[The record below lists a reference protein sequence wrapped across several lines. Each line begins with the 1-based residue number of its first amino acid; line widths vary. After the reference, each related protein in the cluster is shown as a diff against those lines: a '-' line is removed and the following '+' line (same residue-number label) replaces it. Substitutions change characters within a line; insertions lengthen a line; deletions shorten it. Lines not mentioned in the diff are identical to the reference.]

1 MMMKTDWLEKLCLYY
16 PQKVAMKEV
25 ETERTLTYQ
34 EFENCANHVASIFT
48 DELGLKRGERVA
60 ILAEN
65 SIEHFLLM
73 FVAQKTG
80 LIIVPLN
87 YRLSALEI
95 NELLNDCTPSL
106 LIVQDKFNEK
116 LQQATY
122 TPTHLWTLATLE
134 EEGYNKKTHVSKFSA
149 FELDEDDPLF
159 ILYTAGTTGN
169 PKGVLYSHKMLF
181 WNSINTSLR
190 IDLTSDDRTLTF
202 LPLFHTGGL
211 NVVAT
216 PFLHRGAFVALVKKF
231 DAERVTR
238 LLDEEAITIFM
249 GVPTTLK
256 MMAETNAFQTASFK
270 TVRFAMVG
278 GEPMPLPLIETWHSK
293 QVWIRQ
299 GFGMTEVGPN
309 LFSLHHHDAI
319 RKMGSIGVTNFYLD
333 ARVVDENGS
342 DVKQGEVGE
351 LVFRS
356 PVVTKGYWNN
366 PEATKAAF
374 KEGWF
379 YTGDLVRQ
387 DEEGFF
393 YVVDRKKSMFIS
405 GGENVYPAEIEKVL
419 YKHPCIAEVAV
430 IGVPDEKWGE
440 VGKACVVVKEG
451 ASVSADELKAFCAER
466 LAKYKVPKFF
476 EFYDALPK
484 SDAGK
489 INKKILLQKH
499 RSLSQ

>member
-1 MMMKTDWLEKLCLYY
+1 MKTDWLEKLCLYF
-16 PQKVAMKEV
+16 PNKIAMKEV
-25 ETERTLTYQ
+25 ETGRTLTYQ
-34 EFENCANHVASIFT
+34 EFQNCANRLATLFT
-48 DELGLKRGERVA
+48 NELGIKQGERIA

-65 SIEHFLLM
+65 ALEHFILM

-80 LIIVPLN
+80 VIVVPLN
-87 YRLSALEI
+87 YRLAQNEI
-95 NELLNDCTPSL
+95 SELLTDCTPTL
-106 LIVQDKFNEK
+106 VVVQEKFSETVEASAFK
-116 LQQATY
+116 
-122 TPTHLWTLATLE
+122 PKHRWTLSRLE
-134 EEGYNKKTHVSKFSA
+134 EEGYNKKTHKSEFTAK
-149 FELDEDDPLF
+149 EIHEDDPLF

-169 PKGVLYSHKMLF
+169 PKGVLYSHGMLF

-190 IDLTSDDRTLTF
+190 IDLTSEDRTLTF

-216 PFLHRGAFVALVKKF
+216 PFLHRGGYVALVKKF
-231 DAERVTR
+231 DAELVTT
-238 LLDEEAITIFM
+238 LLETESITVFM

-256 MMAETNAFQTASFK
+256 MMAESSAFQKVAVK
-270 TVRFAMVG
+270 DVRFAMVG
-278 GEPMPLPLIETWHSK
+278 GEPMPLPLIETWHK
-293 QVWIRQ
+293 KGVWIRQ

-309 LFSLHHHDAI
+309 LFSLHQDDAV
-319 RKMGSIGVTNFYLD
+319 RKIGSIGITNFYID
-333 ARVVDENGS
+333 ARIVDENS
-342 DVKQGEVGE
+342 NDVKPGEVGE
-351 LVFRS
+351 LIFRG

-366 PEATKAAF
+366 PDATKAAF
-374 KEGWF
+374 KDGWF

-405 GGENVYPAEIEKVL
+405 GGENVYPAEIEKAL

-440 VGKACVVVKEG
+440 VGKACIVFKPSMR
-451 ASVSADELKAFCAER
+451 ASAEELKAFCAER
-466 LAKYKVPKFF
+466 LAKYKVPKFY

-489 INKKILLQKH
+489 INKKILLQQH
-499 RSLSQ
+499 RSLTQ

>member
-1 MMMKTDWLEKLCLYY
+1 MKTDWLEKLCLYF
-16 PQKVAMKEV
+16 PNKIAMKEA
-25 ETERTLTYQ
+25 ETGRTLTYQ
-34 EFENCANHVASIFT
+34 EFQNCANRMATLFT
-48 DELGLKRGERVA
+48 NELGIKHSERVA

-65 SIEHFLLM
+65 SLEHFILM

-80 LIIVPLN
+80 ITIVPLN
-87 YRLSALEI
+87 YRLAPSEI
-95 NELLNDCTPSL
+95 HELLNDCTPSL
-106 LIVQDKFNEK
+106 IIVQEKFSETIK
-116 LQQATY
+116 QSPFQ
-122 TPTHLWTLATLE
+122 PKHIWTLSQLE
-134 EEGYNKKTHVSKFSA
+134 EEGYNKKTHSSEFTAK
-149 FELDEDDPLF
+149 EIHEDEPLF

-190 IDLTSDDRTLTF
+190 IDLTSEDRTLTF

-216 PFLHRGAFVALVKKF
+216 PFLHRGGYVVLVKKF
-231 DAERVTR
+231 EAELVTT
-238 LLDEEAITIFM
+238 LLETEAITVFM

-256 MMAETNAFQTASFK
+256 MMAESKAFQTTSVK

-278 GEPMPLPLIETWHSK
+278 GEPMPLPLIETWHK
-293 QVWIRQ
+293 KGVWIRQ

-309 LFSLHHHDAI
+309 LFSLHQDDAV
-319 RKMGSIGVTNFYLD
+319 RKIGSIGVTNFYLD
-333 ARVVDENGS
+333 ARIVDDNGN
-342 DVKQGEVGE
+342 DVKRGEVGE
-351 LVFRS
+351 LIFRG

-366 PEATKAAF
+366 PDATKAAF
-374 KEGWF
+374 KAGWF

-419 YKHPCIAEVAV
+419 YKHPCVAEVAV

-440 VGKACVVVKEG
+440 VGKACLVLKKD
-451 ASVSADELKAFCAER
+451 ATVSSEELKAFCTER
-466 LAKYKVPKFF
+466 LAKYKVPKFY

-489 INKKILLQKH
+489 INKKVLLQQH

>member
-1 MMMKTDWLEKLCLYY
+1 MKTDWLEKLSLYF
-16 PQKVAMKEV
+16 PNKIAMKEV
-25 ETERTLTYQ
+25 ETGRTLTYQ
-34 EFENCANHVASIFT
+34 EFQNCANRLAALFT
-48 DELGLKRGERVA
+48 NELGIKQGERIA

-65 SIEHFLLM
+65 ALEHFILM

-80 LIIVPLN
+80 VIIVPLN
-87 YRLSALEI
+87 YRLAQSEI
-95 NELLNDCTPSL
+95 HELLKDCTPSM
-106 LIVQDKFNEK
+106 LIVQEKFSETIRH
-116 LQQATY
+116 ATFKPKY
-122 TPTHLWTLATLE
+122 LWTLSRLE
-134 EEGYNKKTHVSKFSA
+134 EEGYNKKTHKSEFVAK
-149 FELDEDDPLF
+149 EIPEDEPLF

-190 IDLTSDDRTLTF
+190 IDLTSQDRTLTF

-216 PFLHRGAFVALVKKF
+216 PFLHRGGYVALVKKF
-231 DAERVTR
+231 DAELVTA
-238 LLDEEAITIFM
+238 LLEKEEITVFM

-256 MMAETNAFQTASFK
+256 MMAESKAFQTVSVK

-278 GEPMPLPLIETWHSK
+278 GEPMPLPLIETWHNK
-293 QVWIRQ
+293 GVWIRQ

-309 LFSLHHHDAI
+309 LFSLHQDDAV
-319 RKMGSIGVTNFYLD
+319 RKIGSIGVTNFYID
-333 ARVVDENGS
+333 ARIVDDDSN
-342 DVKQGEVGE
+342 DVKRGEVGE
-351 LVFRS
+351 LIFRS

-366 PEATKAAF
+366 PEATRAAF
-374 KEGWF
+374 KDGWF

-419 YKHPCIAEVAV
+419 YKHPCVAEVAV

-440 VGKACVVVKEG
+440 VGKACIVLKPD
-451 ASVSADELKAFCAER
+451 AKVSAEELKAFCAER
-466 LAKYKVPKFF
+466 LAKYKVPKFI
-476 EFYDALPK
+476 EFCDALPK

-489 INKKILLQKH
+489 INKKVLLQQH

>member
-1 MMMKTDWLEKLCLYY
+1 MKTDWLEKLCLYFAN
-16 PQKVAMKEV
+16 KIAMKEA
-25 ETERTLTYQ
+25 ETGRTLTYQ
-34 EFENCANHVASIFT
+34 EFQNCSNRLATLFT
-48 DELGLKRGERVA
+48 NELGIKRGERVA

-65 SIEHFLLM
+65 SLEHFILM

-80 LIIVPLN
+80 ITLVPLN
-87 YRLSALEI
+87 YRLAPSEI
-95 NELLNDCTPSL
+95 HELLQDCMPSL
-106 LIVQDKFNEK
+106 IIVQEKFSEVI
-116 LQQATY
+116 
-122 TPTHLWTLATLE
+122 THSTFQPKHVWTLSELE
-134 EEGYNKKTHVSKFSA
+134 EEGYNKKTHSSEFTAKESH
-149 FELDEDDPLF
+149 EDDPLF

-190 IDLTSDDRTLTF
+190 IDLTSEDRTLTF

-216 PFLHRGAFVALVKKF
+216 PFLHRGGYVVLVKKF
-231 DAERVTR
+231 DAELVTS
-238 LLDEEAITIFM
+238 LLETEAITVFM

-256 MMAETNAFQTASFK
+256 MMAESKAFQTTSVK
-270 TVRFAMVG
+270 TVRFAMAG
-278 GEPMPLPLIETWHSK
+278 GEPMPLPLIETWHNK
-293 QVWIRQ
+293 GVWIRQ

-309 LFSLHHHDAI
+309 LFSLHQDDAV
-319 RKMGSIGVTNFYLD
+319 RKIGSIGVTNFYLD
-333 ARVVDENGS
+333 ARIVDDNGN
-342 DVKQGEVGE
+342 DVKRGEVGE
-351 LVFRS
+351 LIFRG

-366 PEATKAAF
+366 PDATKAVF
-374 KEGWF
+374 KAGWF

-419 YKHPCIAEVAV
+419 YKHPCVAEVAV

-440 VGKACVVVKEG
+440 VGKACLVLKKD
-451 ASVSADELKAFCAER
+451 ATVSAEELKAFCTER
-466 LAKYKVPKFF
+466 LAKYKVPKFY

-489 INKKILLQKH
+489 INKKVLLQQR

>member
-1 MMMKTDWLEKLCLYY
+1 MKTDWLEKLCLYF
-16 PQKVAMKEV
+16 PNKIAMKEV
-25 ETERTLTYQ
+25 ETGRTLTYH
-34 EFENCANHVASIFT
+34 EFQNCANRLATLFT
-48 DELGLKRGERVA
+48 DELGIKQGERIA

-65 SIEHFLLM
+65 ALEHFILM

-80 LIIVPLN
+80 IILVPLN
-87 YRLSALEI
+87 YRLAQREI
-95 NELLNDCTPSL
+95 DDLLNDCTPSL
-106 LIVQDKFNEK
+106 VIVQEKFAQIIK
-116 LQQATY
+116 QAAY
-122 TPTHLWTLATLE
+122 KPKHFWMLSYLE
-134 EEGYNKKTHVSKFSA
+134 EELYNKKTQAVEFAAK
-149 FELDEDDPLF
+149 EIDEDAPLF

-181 WNSINTSLR
+181 WNSINTALR
-190 IDLTSDDRTLTF
+190 IDLTSQDRTLTF
-202 LPLFHTGGL
+202 LPLFHTGGW

-216 PFLHRGAFVALVKKF
+216 PFLHHGGYVVLVKKF
-231 DAERVTR
+231 DAELVTT
-238 LLDEEAITIFM
+238 LLETESITVFM

-256 MMAETNAFQTASFK
+256 MMAGSKAFRTVSVK

-278 GEPMPLPLIETWHSK
+278 GEPMPLPLIETWHK
-293 QVWIRQ
+293 KGVWIRQ

-309 LFSLHHHDAI
+309 LFSLHQDDAV
-319 RKMGSIGVTNFYLD
+319 RKIGSIGVVNFYLD
-333 ARVVDENGS
+333 ARVVDDAAR
-342 DVKQGEVGE
+342 DVQRGEVGE
-351 LVFRS
+351 LILRS

-366 PEATKAAF
+366 PDATKAAF
-374 KEGWF
+374 KDGWF

-419 YKHPCIAEVAV
+419 YEHEAVVEVAV
-430 IGVPDEKWGE
+430 IGVADEKWGE
-440 VGKACVVVKEG
+440 VGKACVVLKKN
-451 ASVSADELKAFCAER
+451 SQVSAEELKDFCAKR

-489 INKKILLQKH
+489 INKKILLQQH
-499 RSLSQ
+499 RSLTQ

>member
-1 MMMKTDWLEKLCLYY
+1 
-16 PQKVAMKEV
+16 
-25 ETERTLTYQ
+25 
-34 EFENCANHVASIFT
+34 
-48 DELGLKRGERVA
+48 
-60 ILAEN
+60 
-65 SIEHFLLM
+65 
-73 FVAQKTG
+73 
-80 LIIVPLN
+80 
-87 YRLSALEI
+87 
-95 NELLNDCTPSL
+95 
-106 LIVQDKFNEK
+106 
-116 LQQATY
+116 
-122 TPTHLWTLATLE
+122 
-134 EEGYNKKTHVSKFSA
+134 
-149 FELDEDDPLF
+149 
-159 ILYTAGTTGN
+159 
-169 PKGVLYSHKMLF
+169 
-181 WNSINTSLR
+181 
-190 IDLTSDDRTLTF
+190 
-202 LPLFHTGGL
+202 
-211 NVVAT
+211 
-216 PFLHRGAFVALVKKF
+216 
-231 DAERVTR
+231 
-238 LLDEEAITIFM
+238 
-249 GVPTTLK
+249 

-419 YKHPCIAEVAV
+419 YKHPCIREVAV
-430 IGVPDEKWGE
+430 VGVPDEKWGE